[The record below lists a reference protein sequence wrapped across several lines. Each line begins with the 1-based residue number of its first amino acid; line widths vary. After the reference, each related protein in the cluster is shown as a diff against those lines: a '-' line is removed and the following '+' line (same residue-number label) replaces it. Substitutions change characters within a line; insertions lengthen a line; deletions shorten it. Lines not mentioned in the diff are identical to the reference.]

1 MKPLKVAVI
10 GVGHLG
16 KEHAR
21 VCHALPDVTL
31 TAIVDADTQRGQ
43 VLAQQYQTQ
52 FYTSYKPLLKQELDA
67 VSIVTP
73 TITHYAIAREFIK
86 RGVHTFI
93 EKPIT
98 HKTADAQALIKLARQ
113 HKTVLQVGHIQRF
126 NPAFQAVLS
135 EIKEP
140 RFIECH
146 RLSGFTARSF
156 DIDVILDLMIHDLD
170 LALALNHAPLKQ
182 VEANGVKVLSDK
194 IDIANARLV
203 FRNGCV
209 ANLTASR
216 ISDKSMRKLR
226 VFTRDAY
233 FSVDFLQPEATI
245 YRRQIS
251 GRNLKNLMANVKL
264 SQLSL
269 QELMT
274 QQIYQV
280 QRPQLSQDEP
290 LRLELASFM
299 DCVRT
304 GQRPLVSGEDGYKA
318 LALAHQ
324 ILKKL

>member
-1 MKPLKVAVI
+1 
-10 GVGHLG
+10 
-16 KEHAR
+16 
-21 VCHALPDVTL
+21 
-31 TAIVDADTQRGQ
+31 
-43 VLAQQYQTQ
+43 
-52 FYTSYKPLLKQELDA
+52 
-67 VSIVTP
+67 
-73 TITHYAIAREFIK
+73 
-86 RGVHTFI
+86 
-93 EKPIT
+93 
-98 HKTADAQALIKLARQ
+98 
-113 HKTVLQVGHIQRF
+113 
-126 NPAFQAVLS
+126 
-135 EIKEP
+135 
-140 RFIECH
+140 
-146 RLSGFTARSF
+146 
-156 DIDVILDLMIHDLD
+156 MIHDLD